1 MKIKMLSHFVFAALL
16 SIIIVTNSNAQGEY
30 ALPFILIQPGPNLNG
45 MAGTF
50 TALPTLD
57 AFGPYYN
64 PAQLGNFGRG
74 INFSVQFYP
83 KAVAFLPQLDLSD
96 LNFNSSA
103 VCTGYDLEKIFPQLP
118 LSLGIG
124 LINSKINLGMN
135 IITDENGMELGR
147 FKSWESCT
155 AYSIGLGIDYFLRL
169 NLGIT
174 LKKIES
180 KLAFNTVK
188 ADAADYGM
196 QCIIPVSE
204 LAEKICK
211 SELLIIKE
219 FKPRFDVSMGYAVL
233 NVGDKFMYLDSDQK
247 DPLPKQARMGYA
259 VSIGAGKQIED
270 MQLDVLKWEWS
281 SEAVD
286 YLIDRDQAGNGYYVS
301 SPGKIKIWDNVLL
314 GKSDKN
320 VRINKGWRVNLSEI
334 FQYSHGTSRDLYY
347 RVEQRT
353 SGWMLSSSGIFKL
366 LAVES
371 KNSLLNFVARHIDIA
386 YCKMKYS
393 IRNDGLHREFEG
405 IAVSIYGY

>member
-1 MKIKMLSHFVFAALL
+1 MKLKMVSQFVIVAFLL
-16 SIIIVTNSNAQGEY
+16 LTIISNSNAQGEY
-30 ALPFILIQPGPNLNG
+30 ALPFILIQPGANLNG

-74 INFSVQFYP
+74 INFSAQFYP
-83 KAVAFLPQLDLSD
+83 KAVAYLPQFDLSD

-124 LINSKINLGMN
+124 LINSKLNLGMN
-135 IITDENGMELGR
+135 LITDENGIELGR
-147 FKSWESCT
+147 FRSWESYT
-155 AYSIGLGIDYFLRL
+155 AYSIGLGFDYFLRL

-180 KLAFNTVK
+180 KLAINTVK

-204 LAEKICK
+204 LTEKICNSK
-211 SELLIIKE
+211 ILIMNE
-219 FKPRFDVSMGYAVL
+219 VKPRLDISMGYAVV
-233 NVGDKFMYLDSDQK
+233 NVGNKITYLDSDQK

-286 YLIDRDQAGNGYYVS
+286 YLIDRDQAGNSSYIS
-301 SPGKIKIWDNVLL
+301 SPGEIRIWDNVLL

-334 FQYSHGTSRDLYY
+334 FQYSHGISRDLYY
-347 RVEQRT
+347 GAEQRT
-353 SGWMLSSSGIFKL
+353 SGWLLSSSGIFKL

-371 KNSLLNFVARHIDIA
+371 KNSLLNFVARHVYID

-393 IRNDGLHREFEG
+393 IRNNSLHREFEG